1 MSKTRLISNEAV
13 RAAVRSTDLIG
24 AMDQVFTDLSADTI
38 RALPRNAMFHNNGNI
53 LALMASS
60 HPTENI
66 CGCKI
71 AMFPGPA
78 AAAAGSAQSAILL
91 FDVNSGELKAI
102 VAAEHIT
109 VVRTA
114 AATAAATNRL
124 ARQDAKSLCLL
135 GAGNQALAHAEAICA
150 IRPIEEVRLWSRTEA
165 RLQNS
170 CVKLREMLPD
180 CRVEGYTE
188 AEQAVRGADIV
199 CTVSK
204 AREPILFGEWLSP
217 GCHVNA
223 VGACGPI
230 FREIDESVLDVSK
243 VYVDSMDT
251 ALALAGDLLIPMKSG
266 RFTREQ
272 ILGEVGQCGTD
283 VCPGRTA
290 DDCTSITLFES
301 CGLGAQDVAAARMVL
316 ERAAEGE
323 CFIF

>member
-71 AMFPGPA
+71 AIFPGPA

-204 AREPILFGEWLSP
+204 AREPILFGEVGCRSP
-217 GCHVNA
+217 
-223 VGACGPI
+223 
-230 FREIDESVLDVSK
+230 ESRNMPSC
-243 VYVDSMDT
+243 
-251 ALALAGDLLIPMKSG
+251 
-266 RFTREQ
+266 RFF
-272 ILGEVGQCGTD
+272 V
-283 VCPGRTA
+283 PW
-290 DDCTSITLFES
+290 
-301 CGLGAQDVAAARMVL
+301 
-316 ERAAEGE
+316 
-323 CFIF
+323 

>member
-1 MSKTRLISNEAV
+1 MNKTRLISNEIV
-13 RAAVRSTDLIG
+13 RTVVRSSDLIG
-24 AMDQVFTDLSADTI
+24 AMDQVFTDLSAGAI

-60 HPTENI
+60 HPAENI

-114 AATAAATNRL
+114 AATAAATDRL
-124 ARQDAKSLCLL
+124 ARRDAKSLCLL

-165 RLQNS
+165 RLLDS
-170 CVKLREMLPD
+170 CGKLREMLPN

-251 ALALAGDLLIPMKSG
+251 ALALAGDLLIPMKNG
-266 RFTREQ
+266 CFTREQ

-283 VCPGRTA
+283 ACPGRAA
-290 DDCTSITLFES
+290 DDRTSITLFES

-316 ERAAEGE
+316 ARVPEGE
-323 CFIF
+323 TFTF

>member
-1 MSKTRLISNEAV
+1 MNKTRLISNEAV
-13 RAAVRSTDLIG
+13 RAAVSSTDLIG
-24 AMDQVFTDLSADTI
+24 VMDQVFTGLSAGTI
-38 RALPRNAMFHNNGNI
+38 RALPRNSMFHQNGNI

-60 HPTENI
+60 HPGEHI

-78 AAAAGSAQSAILL
+78 AAAAGSTQSAILL
-91 FDVNSGELKAI
+91 FDVNTGELKAI

-114 AATAAATNRL
+114 AATAAATARL
-124 ARQDAKSLCLL
+124 ARKDAKVLCLL

-165 RLQNS
+165 RLQSS
-170 CVKLREMLPD
+170 CARLREMLPG
-180 CRVEGYTE
+180 CRVEGCVS
-188 AEQAVRGADIV
+188 AEQTVRGADIV

-230 FREIDESVLDVSK
+230 FREIDESVLDVSR

-251 ALALAGDLLIPMKSG
+251 ALTLAGDLVIPMKNG
-266 RFTREQ
+266 RFTKEQ
-272 ILGEVGQCGTD
+272 ILGEVGQCGTGA
-283 VCPGRTA
+283 CAGRA
-290 DDCTSITLFES
+290 EDDFTSITLFES

-323 CFIF
+323 SFAF